1 MKSFRFTLGIKITLL
16 ALTGV
21 LFLSIVGV
29 FSISAVNMLTDQGA
43 ISTTEDIKAL
53 ELLNS
58 LRVTQVA
65 FQSQV
70 QEWKDILLRGN
81 DPELYSKYSTA
92 FEKRSAEVD
101 QFLLD
106 MRKQTQGTEFL
117 TEEVD
122 NLLAAHAELNIKFNN
137 ALKTYNFGNAAGGQA
152 VDKLVRGMNRD
163 TLTALEKLSQG
174 IVSVS
179 VNTTI
184 TAKQHLEAQA
194 SRTKRLLIVAL
205 SLTLPLLIL
214 MGVFITRG
222 IIRNLNSFQQTIINI
237 NQGDFNAR
245 AQIKS
250 NDELGVLA
258 KAFNELLDSRIA
270 TMLKIEK
277 ENEQLNES
285 VLTLLQA
292 VAQMSK
298 KDLTVKVPVNEN
310 ITGAVADA
318 LNLFTSE
325 TAKVM
330 LDVNNISA
338 DVTKASIMVQAKAD
352 AMLAASEQGREE
364 VDRTAVSLASAAQS
378 MSSIA
383 NLAQGCNTVAD
394 NAMKSTQEALN
405 AVNSTVI
412 GINSTRDVIRETEKR
427 IKRLGERSQEIS
439 GVVNLINVIAE
450 RTHILALNASMHAA
464 SAGEAGRGFAVVA
477 DEVQRLA
484 ENARQATQQIS
495 ALVNNIQLET
505 SDTVNTMNSA
515 ITQIVEGSRLAEQ
528 AGQQMQLTQQNTVK
542 LVDSVKQIASTTESQ
557 SKVGQTLLDNAVQI
571 KKSNQQATDQ
581 LHEQAAQTSNLLDY
595 AKQLLTAV
603 RVFKLPA

>member
-29 FSISAVNMLTDQGA
+29 FSISAVNILTDQGA

-194 SRTKRLLIVAL
+194 SRTKWLIIVAL
-205 SLTLPLLIL
+205 SLTLPLLML

-258 KAFNELLDSRIA
+258 KAFNDLLDSRIA

-352 AMLAASEQGREE
+352 AMLAASQQGREE

-528 AGQQMQLTQQNTVK
+528 AGQQMQLTQQNTAK

-557 SKVGQTLLDNAVQI
+557 SKAGQTLLDNAVQI
-571 KKSNQQATDQ
+571 KKSSQQATDQ
-581 LHEQAAQTSNLLDY
+581 LHEQATQTSNLLDY